1 MDNNYQIIL
10 EDSSNFINKKFS
22 KLDIELNNSK
32 NKDNISQIELILE
45 EIENKLKSMK
55 NDKNNLNESDKNIWE
70 GNIKELKSKYE
81 EYKKQYEDIT
91 KNKKEENHD
100 PENIEESIDHNK
112 LTIEEEYKRG
122 KKILDEDNRI
132 IGELIDIVSK
142 DGETCIIIRKN
153 LEEQGL
159 KIEGISPQL
168 KEIDFSLNR
177 AGKKV
182 KSMMKELLKDNFIK
196 CLIAV
201 ISIIILTIIII
212 SLCKGNNKN
221 NNNNLPLDIFSS
233 NSKDNG
239 NKNNNTSYQCFLCL
253 GNKFYYILFI
263 LLIFL

>member
-100 PENIEESIDHNK
+100 PENIEESIDQIN
-112 LTIEEEYKRG
+112 
-122 KKILDEDNRI
+122 
-132 IGELIDIVSK
+132 
-142 DGETCIIIRKN
+142 
-153 LEEQGL
+153 
-159 KIEGISPQL
+159 
-168 KEIDFSLNR
+168 
-177 AGKKV
+177 
-182 KSMMKELLKDNFIK
+182 
-196 CLIAV
+196 
-201 ISIIILTIIII
+201 
-212 SLCKGNNKN
+212 
-221 NNNNLPLDIFSS
+221 
-233 NSKDNG
+233 
-239 NKNNNTSYQCFLCL
+239 
-253 GNKFYYILFI
+253 
-263 LLIFL
+263 